1 MTDLYIIILASILI
15 ALFIGFMAVTIY
27 LGWVLIQHDLDEKRK
42 GDGDGKTRRD

>member
-15 ALFIGFMAVTIY
+15 ALFIGFMAVTLY

-42 GDGDGKTRRD
+42 GADNDTTRSD